1 MISFKTITKLLVPV
15 TKGAKVVKKFG
26 VRYAPQILTGL
37 GIASMAGATVRAIKT
52 APKAKKAIDE
62 IEADNSISHKEA
74 AKKKTLAYAKF
85 YWPELLMT
93 FGGAGL
99 IIGGQHISL
108 GRLSTAVGLLGIEK
122 DKVKKLTDKIS
133 EKYGDKELL
142 KLQDEIA
149 RDDAKAHAPMDI
161 STVYNTGDGTML
173 CYEPNMQR
181 FFWSDLEKIR
191 KARDELNHEMS
202 RQMQR
207 MDEGVLSLNDW
218 YRKINLPPMDGKF
231 QGRRLGP
238 NIGKDFGWRNR
249 MIELQITAGVLPNDQ
264 TYFVIGFTPQGAPES
279 DQDIEADY
287 GSSYEDDETD
297 MPWR

>member
-1 MISFKTITKLLVPV
+1 MISFKTIANLWVPV
-15 TKGAKVVKKFG
+15 AKGAKVVKKYG

-37 GIASMAGATVRAIKT
+37 GIASMAGATVHAIKT

-74 AKKKTLAYAKF
+74 AKKKTLTYAKF

-142 KLQDEIA
+142 KIQDDIA
-149 RDDAKAHAPMDI
+149 RDNAQAHAPLDT
-161 STVYNTGDGTML
+161 STIYNTGFGTML
-173 CYEPNMQR
+173 CYDPNTQR

-207 MDEGVLSLNDW
+207 ADEGVLSLNDW
-218 YRKINLPPMDGKF
+218 YRKLNLPPIDGRF
-231 QGRRLGP
+231 QGKRVGP

-264 TYFVIGFTPQGAPES
+264 TYFVIGFTPQGAPEM
-279 DQDIEADY
+279 DADIEDDY
-287 GSSYEDDETD
+287 GTSYEDDETD

>member
-1 MISFKTITKLLVPV
+1 MISFKTILS
-15 TKGAKVVKKFG
+15 GAKVVKKFC

-37 GIASMAGATVRAIKT
+37 GIASMAGATVHAIKT

-62 IEADNSISHKEA
+62 IEADDSISHSEA

-218 YRKINLPPMDGKF
+218 YRKINLPPMDGTF
-231 QGRRLGP
+231 QGRKLGP

-264 TYFVIGFTPQGAPES
+264 TYFVIGFTPQGAPER
-279 DQDIEADY
+279 DQDIEEDY
-287 GSSYEDDETD
+287 GSSYGDDETD

>member
-1 MISFKTITKLLVPV
+1 MISFKTIWWSF
-15 TKGAKVVKKFG
+15 TKGAKVAKKFG

-37 GIASMAGATVRAIKT
+37 GIASMAGATAHAIKT

-142 KLQDEIA
+142 KIQDDIA
-149 RDDAKAHAPMDI
+149 RDSAQAHAPVDT
-161 STVYNTGDGTML
+161 STIYNTGFGTML
-173 CYEPNMQR
+173 CYDPNTQR

-218 YRKINLPPMDGKF
+218 YRKLNLPPIDGRF
-231 QGRRLGP
+231 QGKRLGP

-264 TYFVIGFTPQGAPES
+264 TYFVIGFTPQGSPEM
-279 DQDIEADY
+279 DADIEDDY
-287 GSSYEDDETD
+287 GTSYGDDETD

>member
-1 MISFKTITKLLVPV
+1 MISFKTVIS
-15 TKGAKVVKKFG
+15 GAKVVKKFC

-37 GIASMAGATVRAIKT
+37 GIASMAGATVHAIKT

-62 IEADNSISHKEA
+62 IEADNSISHREA

-142 KLQDEIA
+142 KIQDDIA
-149 RDDAKAHAPMDI
+149 RDSAQAHAPVDT
-161 STVYNTGDGTML
+161 STIYNTGFGTML
-173 CYEPNMQR
+173 CYDPNTQR

-218 YRKINLPPMDGKF
+218 YRKLNLPPIDGRF
-231 QGRRLGP
+231 QGKRLGP

-264 TYFVIGFTPQGAPES
+264 TYFVIGFTPQGAPEM
-279 DQDIEADY
+279 DADIEDDY
-287 GSSYEDDETD
+287 GTSYGDDETD